1 MTWNFAE
8 EIVKDTLKK
17 IAKIVTDDIG
27 ISFEID
33 KCSILVF
40 KRRKEWL
47 CECTAPAKRDIIN
60 KVDVGILKL

>member
-8 EIVKDTLKK
+8 EIIKDTLEKR
-17 IAKIVTDDIG
+17 AKVVTDDIG
-27 ISFEID
+27 ISFGID
-33 KCSILVF
+33 KNSILVF